1 MGWHPFL
8 KIFQGQMRHMTN
20 EQLCALAQAGDM
32 TARDMLL
39 VNSQDFIRKVAKGIS
54 SQYQDGRVSEDDLV
68 QEGCFGLLEAIPR
81 YKPDKGTA
89 FHTYA
94 GYWVRKFM
102 WEAANIFAAP
112 VEIGSLSDVVGDEE
126 RTELIQLIADT
137 YSETPEQIVI
147 RAETIEDVRTGLRE
161 ITARERTYLLYR
173 YGFTDGGEHPIPE
186 TAAHFHL
193 TEKRAQ
199 NTERAALDDL
209 RSKLLL

>member
-1 MGWHPFL
+1 M
-8 KIFQGQMRHMTN
+8 IHMTN
-20 EQLCALAQAGDM
+20 EQLCALAQAGD
-32 TARDMLL
+32 TAARDILL
-39 VNSQDFIRKVAKGIS
+39 VNSQDFIRKIAKGIS
-54 SQYQDGRVSEDDLV
+54 SQYQDDRVSEDDLV

-81 YKPDKGTA
+81 YKPDKGTI

-112 VEIGSLSDVVGDEE
+112 VEIGSLNDIVGDEE
-126 RTELIQLIADT
+126 RTELIQFIADP

-147 RAETIEDVRTGLRE
+147 QIETIEDVRMGLRQ

-173 YGFTDGGEHPIPE
+173 YGFVDGDEHPVLE

-193 TEKRAQ
+193 TEKRAKK
-199 NTERAALDDL
+199 TERAALDNL
-209 RSKLLL
+209 RSKLPH